1 MILYYVNIIYF
12 YIIIWISILFLSICL
27 FLLKK
32 VVPFHLDWLQNRDS
46 ILSASSSG
54 RLNKTW
60 ANETVSLLNK
70 VRRNT
75 CPPWVAYSFLSRT
88 HLFLVVFSS
97 ALIKAHCQCLSLQ
110 DCPIA
115 WVNTMVFDY
124 KDQLK
129 TGEFSLSMWSSVPGT
144 YVLREFSHRATLHHD
159 CFIVASP
166 CWDILVKFVAF

>member
-1 MILYYVNIIYF
+1 MS
-12 YIIIWISILFLSICL
+12 ISTE
-27 FLLKK
+27 K

-46 ILSASSSG
+46 ILSTSSSG

-60 ANETVSLLNK
+60 ANETISLLNK

-97 ALIKAHCQCLSLQ
+97 GLIKAHCQCLSLQ

-144 YVLREFSHRATLHHD
+144 YVLLHFLKNIERVQPQGNTAPRLLYCGFTMLGHISEIC
-159 CFIVASP
+159 CFLEQI
-166 CWDILVKFVAF
+166 CNTGLLDLKCKR